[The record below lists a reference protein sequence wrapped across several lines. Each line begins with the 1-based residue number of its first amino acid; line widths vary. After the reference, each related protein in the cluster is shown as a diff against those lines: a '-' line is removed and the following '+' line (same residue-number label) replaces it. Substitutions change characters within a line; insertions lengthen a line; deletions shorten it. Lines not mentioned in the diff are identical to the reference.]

1 MDIFAHTLWTA
12 AGGKALNTNRKFLEK
27 NKGPMKIWW
36 AAFWGVAP
44 DLFAFGFPFLAALYF
59 IIAGQMDLSQFGA
72 HHGLGLPINAEWIS
86 DLPPKLYNISHS
98 FVTFAVV
105 FLVVWA
111 IRKRLARKNGSR
123 SGGPYYEML
132 GWALHILIDIPS
144 HVANFYPT
152 PLFWPVS
159 NWKFLHGVSWG
170 NPTYMIINY
179 SALALV
185 WIFILVRAHKKKR
198 EA

>member
-12 AGGKALNTNRKFLEK
+12 AGAKVLNTNRKFLEK
-27 NKGPMKIWW
+27 NKGPMKVWW

-44 DLFAFGFPFLAALYF
+44 DLFAFGFPFLAGLYF
-59 IIAGQMDLSQFGA
+59 IVTGHLDLSQFGA
-72 HHGLGLPINAEWIS
+72 HHGLGLPESASWIS

-111 IRKRLARKNGSR
+111 IRKR
-123 SGGPYYEML
+123 PYYEML
-132 GWALHILIDIPS
+132 GWALHIAIDIPS

-185 WIFILVRAHKKKR
+185 WIFILVHYFRKKKNS
-198 EA
+198 